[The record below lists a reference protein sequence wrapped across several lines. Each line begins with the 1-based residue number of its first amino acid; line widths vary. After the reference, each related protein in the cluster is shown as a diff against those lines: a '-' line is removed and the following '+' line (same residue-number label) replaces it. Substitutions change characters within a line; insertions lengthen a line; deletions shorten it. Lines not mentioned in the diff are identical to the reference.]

1 MKRSI
6 KKTLY
11 TQKFLTHDSLHL
23 LIFIFM
29 KFSFID
35 PFPHLTIFIKITT
48 QKHYFTIKW
57 IQPTKTIKIKK
68 LTNHISHII

>member
-11 TQKFLTHDSLHL
+11 IQKFLTHDSLHL
-23 LIFIFM
+23 LIFM

-35 PFPHLTIFIKITT
+35 LFPHLTIFIKITT
-48 QKHYFTIKW
+48 QKHYLLIKW
-57 IQPTKTIKIKK
+57 IKPTKTIKVKK
-68 LTNHISHII
+68 LTNQISHIVK